1 MIAIVV
7 IASNQL
13 CGINAILFYAK
24 QLFNKITNNEN
35 LLTQTLMVILAIIQI
50 IATVISSFIVD
61 RKGRRPMLLS
71 GYVILVV
78 LLVGIFLSD
87 TFLSSSFHNFS
98 EVLIIVLL
106 FLHIFVMNMTLGA
119 ICIVYCAEI
128 VEDITWVIITLKI
141 GSLSMALGTDYMIQF
156 LGIGKMFL
164 LFGALTFLIFL
175 FLRGK
180 IIETKGLE
188 PNQIYPLF

>member
-1 MIAIVV
+1 MVV
-7 IASNQL
+7 
-13 CGINAILFYAK
+13 
-24 QLFNKITNNEN
+24 
-35 LLTQTLMVILAIIQI
+35 LAIIQI
-50 IATVISSFIVD
+50 IATVISSLIVD

-87 TFLSSSFHNFS
+87 TFLSASFHSFS
-98 EVLIIVLL
+98 EILIVVLL

-164 LFGALTFLIFL
+164 LFGALTFIVFL

-188 PNQIYPLF
+188 PNQIYPLFEVKP